1 MKRQK
6 ITLEEI
12 AEYSNLLLA
21 VYKASKAKKHRK
33 IVQSFLNNLENK
45 LLILSNDIL
54 SGKLP
59 YGRFKAFQIYDPK
72 KRMIHAACF
81 EDRVFLH
88 AVMNIAGDR
97 IEKGM
102 IYHSYACRK
111 EKGVH
116 KAVNQVQKN
125 LQRYKWFVK
134 IDIKAYFSCI
144 NHDCLLNIL
153 SHCYK
158 GSAFLAQLKR
168 IIKSC
173 PEMQDKG
180 LPIGSLTSQY
190 FANYYLDGLDRL
202 LANDQHVN
210 ANIRY
215 MDDVIWWCETKAEAK
230 QMLAKVVSYLKD
242 ERMLMVKPSLQIL
255 PSHAGVSYCGFR
267 ISQGAIRLSHR
278 RKKSINLKR
287 QYWEQQYI
295 DQTITSNQLQMAYA
309 AIHAISQGTD
319 SLAWRQKQLRE
330 KPPINV

>member
-6 ITLEEI
+6 VTLEEI
-12 AEYSNLLLA
+12 ADYKNLLSA
-21 VYKASKAKKHRK
+21 VHKASKGKKHRK
-33 IVQSFLNNLENK
+33 VVQDFIGNLESN
-45 LLILSNDIL
+45 LSNLSHDIL
-54 SGKLP
+54 LAKLP

-81 EDRVFLH
+81 EDRVFHH
-88 AVMNIAGDR
+88 AVMNIAGEK

-102 IYHSYACRK
+102 VYHSYACRK
-111 EKGVH
+111 NKGVH
-116 KAVNQVQKN
+116 KAVYQVQKN
-125 LQRYKWFVK
+125 LQRYQWFVK
-134 IDIKAYFSCI
+134 IDISAYFSCI
-144 NHDCLLNIL
+144 NHDCLLKIL
-153 SHCYK
+153 TRCYK
-158 GSAFLAQLKR
+158 GSAFHSQLER

-202 LANDQHVN
+202 LANDKQVD

-215 MDDVIWWCETKAEAK
+215 MDDVIWWCDTKLEAK
-230 QMLAKVVSYLKD
+230 QVLGKVSSYLKTD
-242 ERMLMVKPSLQIL
+242 RMLKIKPSIQIL
-255 PSHAGVSYCGFR
+255 PSNSGVSYCGFR
-267 ISQGAIRLSHR
+267 ITSGVLRLSRR
-278 RKKSINLKR
+278 RKRSIKTKR
-287 QYWEQQYI
+287 QYWEQQYS
-295 DQTITSNQLQMAYA
+295 DQIITANQLQTAYA